1 MYHVLLG
8 CKTDSIQWPAIK
20 TLSTLDTVGTHLLPL
35 RSIRLI
41 FTLAFHRISPCLTD
55 PETEEVLMLRYR
67 RQCSVTLCIV
77 TLTGTWLGTHTTW
90 LQSVQSKENKGC
102 VKMYICILYVSQEI
116 GLDASI
122 VRGHGYMSS
131 SVGSLGVGS
140 GSFTIQ
146 HIYISTYL
154 HIYISTYLH
163 TTSQLQCLPCALNPD
178 TAQRRLWVALT
189 THRRPCTFI

>member
-1 MYHVLLG
+1 
-8 CKTDSIQWPAIK
+8 
-20 TLSTLDTVGTHLLPL
+20 
-35 RSIRLI
+35 
-41 FTLAFHRISPCLTD
+41 
-55 PETEEVLMLRYR
+55 
-67 RQCSVTLCIV
+67 
-77 TLTGTWLGTHTTW
+77 
-90 LQSVQSKENKGC
+90 
-102 VKMYICILYVSQEI
+102 MYICILYVSQEI
-116 GLDASI
+116 ALDASI

-154 HIYISTYLH
+154 H

-189 THRRPCTFI
+189 THTCTFIQGRDIKTSSGNEEPTEVTM